1 MTGNIVVRVGKKPV
15 MNYVLTALTLLNQGV
30 SEIVIKA
37 RGRAINKAVDAVEII
52 RNRFLPDQIEIK
64 SISIG
69 SKMVIGRDGRPHR
82 VSIIDIV
89 IEKKTEHIV
98 IVVKQQSSRSITEKE
113 EEVRHKL
120 LEQLK
125 AKNMEDIIDILEKM
139 SNDELI
145 ALTYFLYPEI
155 IEKSAI
161 KEDINKIID
170 SLKERGKKHFKVE
183 RQGNEITIEIL

>member
-1 MTGNIVVRVGKKPV
+1 MTENIVVQVGKKPV

-69 SKMVIGRDGRPHR
+69 SKIVIGQDGRPHR
-82 VSIIDIV
+82 VSIIEIV
-89 IEKKTEHIV
+89 IEKKTRHLET
-98 IVVKQQSSRSITEKE
+98 VVKQQSSRSITEKE
-113 EEVRHKL
+113 AEVRHKL

-161 KEDINKIID
+161 KGDINKIIE